1 MFQQWAADNGYT
13 VLQVNEE
20 SHLIDNSEFCVT
32 IADAKKI
39 SPVYPLRFRW
49 RTCNICSQNFDITR
63 GLNGGSKDGEN
74 RSNSF
79 DDEQRCYR

>member
-1 MFQQWAADNGYT
+1 MFQQWAMDNGYT
-13 VLQVNEE
+13 VLQISEE

-39 SPVYPLRFRW
+39 TPMYPLRFRW

-63 GLNGGSKDGEN
+63 GGFGY
-74 RSNSF
+74 
-79 DDEQRCYR
+79 RCATCRKFAKEIYLK